1 MNILLSL
8 LIYNPIEA
16 YTMILLCG
24 VIRCSDIRLGR
35 YKILKLFLLGSVNL
49 FVQCSSFTLYGKNG
63 FLILNIVISYIITP
77 ILIKIFCLIVL
88 NESVKIMHSFICVC
102 IMSIFSIIILAI
114 FGFIFNENILFYNNN
129 VIYEFISNMLIFGV
143 QILLYTIIKIK
154 RGKYEE
160 SCKINRERS

>member
-1 MNILLSL
+1 MNILLNL

-49 FVQCSSFTLYGKNG
+49 FVQCSSF
-63 FLILNIVISYIITP
+63 IITP

-102 IMSIFSIIILAI
+102 IMSIFSIIISVI

-160 SCKINRERS
+160 FCKINCERS